1 MTMNILFPI
10 LEALF
15 FIPFNKQAIVVSK
28 KIDPTNDIKPSPFL
42 TYAVATSV
50 IFTGVL

>member
-15 FIPFNKQAIVVSK
+15 FIPFNKQAIVNK
-28 KIDPTNDIKPSPFL
+28 KIDPTNDIPSPFL